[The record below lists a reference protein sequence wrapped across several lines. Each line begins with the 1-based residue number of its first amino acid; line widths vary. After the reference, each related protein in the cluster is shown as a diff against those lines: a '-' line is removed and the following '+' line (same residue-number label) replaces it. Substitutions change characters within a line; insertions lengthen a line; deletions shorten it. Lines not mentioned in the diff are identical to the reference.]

1 MLKFVTSLAVF
12 AAVAAQALA
21 LRGSIPVGGV
31 CATIAGP
38 VSGACELGSTCC
50 YVHTDLGLC
59 ASGNECPSAFI
70 PEGELCSGIAGPL
83 PLPCFPG
90 TTCCN
95 LGPDHSQC
103 LTEWINVL
111 EMRTALVINCTLAAG
126 PCPTKFIP
134 EGSKCDAINPGTVSG
149 LFNLCT

>member
-1 MLKFVTSLAVF
+1 MFTVALALLVSLAVE
-12 AAVAAQALA
+12 ASA
-21 LRGSIPVGGV
+21 LRGSVPVGGV

-59 ASGNECPSAFI
+59 ASGTECPSGFI
-70 PEGELCSGIAGPL
+70 PEGELCSRIAGPL

-95 LGPDHSQC
+95 LGPDNSQC
-103 LTEWINVL
+103 L
-111 EMRTALVINCTLAAG
+111 
-126 PCPTKFIP
+126 
-134 EGSKCDAINPGTVSG
+134 SKCKKA
-149 LFNLCT
+149 